1 MRRFPDARWLFG
13 LCLVEALT
21 MLAFLNYSALLPL
34 FEAEWRLSHTEAGL
48 IFSAYQLGYIG
59 AVAVLSSLTDWVEPR
74 RIYLLS
80 ALWAGLVNLAFAALA
95 GGFASALVLRAFA
108 GAGLGGTYMPGMRL
122 VAERFPSAR
131 RGLALGCYIA
141 TFTLG
146 SSASLLLTGAANA
159 RWGWRAAFVLT
170 AIGPLLAAGFAWLL
184 LTPSPGGRV
193 VRERRSSS
201 DAVWRNRSVLRLI
214 VAYAAHNW
222 ELFGMRGWIAAFL
235 TASLV
240 AAGASLEGA
249 TERAA
254 VVASLVLAV
263 GALSNPIAGF
273 VSDRWGRARLIST
286 VMSVSGVCSL
296 VIGWGL
302 QWPFALLV
310 TVALVYSFIVTAES
324 AVVSTGI
331 TEQAEP
337 AALGRTM
344 ALQSTIGFTTAALA
358 PAGFGLVLDLSQ
370 TWGWAFTLLGAGV
383 LVGPLTLGFREV
395 GVKAP

>member
-1 MRRFPDARWLFG
+1 M
-13 LCLVEALT
+13 
-21 MLAFLNYSALLPL
+21 
-34 FEAEWRLSHTEAGL
+34 
-48 IFSAYQLGYIG
+48 
-59 AVAVLSSLTDWVEPR
+59 
-74 RIYLLS
+74 
-80 ALWAGLVNLAFAALA
+80 
-95 GGFASALVLRAFA
+95 
-108 GAGLGGTYMPGMRL
+108 
-122 VAERFPSAR
+122 
-131 RGLALGCYIA
+131 
-141 TFTLG
+141 
-146 SSASLLLTGAANA
+146 
-159 RWGWRAAFVLT
+159 
-170 AIGPLLAAGFAWLL
+170 
-184 LTPSPGGRV
+184 
-193 VRERRSSS
+193 RERRSSS

-286 VMSVSGVCSL
+286 VMSISGVCSL